1 VLVPNPLAALP
12 GLARNPAL
20 PVALLL
26 RLAADDRLT
35 PWDLTARRTWT
46 DEAFDTLAAHPGPEV
61 REALAQSPG
70 ATGEQRAR
78 LAGDLSIRVLQALL
92 EGPPARWSDP
102 LPGWVH
108 RRLAQHP
115 EPLVRDLLTYLPGTP
130 RDVVTLL
137 ARDPHPGIADAAR
150 ALLDRKPYEPTSI
163 GATQAVLF
171 ASGGSEWNRER
182 AAADPALPAAWVTT
196 LATDPSP
203 RVRLAVSQRPEL
215 TEDQRAAI
223 DYPADQD
230 TPLLDWVL
238 AAGPDE
244 LRRCVLSAHPGL
256 RRSAACH
263 PELPAGLVSVLAGDP
278 DPAVRALL
286 CAYRADV
293 PGDLV
298 LHTYLTAFATSP
310 APPPPGQAS
319 SDPPSSHAVP
329 PASASSA
336 PPDSSA
342 NLPGSLVSGSPDLSA
357 APPGSSALGSPDFS
371 AAPPGSSAPAPP
383 ASSWPHSSAAPSG
396 SFASGSPCSGSADSG
411 DVVGLSGFAG
421 LSSDDLVRHPAFP
434 CTGLAR
440 LASSPDERARALVTL
455 DPAAPPTLIEQ
466 LSHDPV
472 VTVRAAAAADPRI
485 SPARLLELLEDPA
498 TTTAAAGNPVLPL
511 PVMERLIDDAGA

>member
-1 VLVPNPLAALP
+1 VLVPNPLAALL

-46 DEAFDTLAAHPGPEV
+46 DEAFDALAAHPDPEV

-130 RDVVTLL
+130 RDVVVLL
-137 ARDPHPGIADAAR
+137 ARDSHPGIADAAR

-163 GATQAVLF
+163 GAGQAVLF

-196 LATDPSP
+196 LAADPSP

-215 TEDQRAAI
+215 TEEQRAAI

-244 LRRCVLSAHPGL
+244 LRRCALSAHPGL

-263 PELPAGLVSVLAGDP
+263 PDLPIGLVSALADDP
-278 DPAVRALL
+278 DPVVRALL

-293 PGDLV
+293 PAELV
-298 LHTYLTAFATSP
+298 LHTYLTAFAGPSP
-310 APPPPGQAS
+310 SPPPGHVS
-319 SDPPSSHAVP
+319 
-329 PASASSA
+329 
-336 PPDSSA
+336 
-342 NLPGSLVSGSPDLSA
+342 SGS
-357 APPGSSALGSPDFS
+357 SSSGFADF
-371 AAPPGSSAPAPP
+371 
-383 ASSWPHSSAAPSG
+383 
-396 SFASGSPCSGSADSG
+396 G
-411 DVVGLSGFAG
+411 DAGAMPGFAG

-440 LASSPDERARALVTL
+440 LASSQDERARALVTR
-455 DPAAPPTLIEQ
+455 DPAAPPALIEK
-466 LSHDPV
+466 LSHDPAA
-472 VTVRAAAAADPRI
+472 TVRAAAAADPRI
-485 SPARLLELLEDPA
+485 PPARLLELLTDPA
-498 TTTAAAGNPVLPL
+498 TTTAAAANPSLPL
-511 PVMERLIDDAGA
+511 PVIERLIDDAGARPLQR

>member
-1 VLVPNPLAALP
+1 VLVPNPLAALL

-46 DEAFDTLAAHPGPEV
+46 DEAFDTLAAHPDPEV

-130 RDVVTLL
+130 GDVVALL

-163 GATQAVLF
+163 GTGQAVLF

-182 AAADPALPAAWVTT
+182 AAADPALPAEWVTT
-196 LATDPSP
+196 LAADPSP

-215 TEDQRAAI
+215 TEEQRAAI

-244 LRRCVLSAHPGL
+244 LRRCALSTHPGL

-263 PELPAGLVSVLAGDP
+263 PGLPADLVSALATDP
-278 DPAVRALL
+278 DPVVRALL
-286 CAYRADV
+286 CAYRAEV
-293 PGDLV
+293 PADLV
-298 LHTYLTAFATSP
+298 LHTYLTAFAAPGTS
-310 APPPPGQAS
+310 S
-319 SDPPSSHAVP
+319 SSGPSS
-329 PASASSA
+329 
-336 PPDSSA
+336 
-342 NLPGSLVSGSPDLSA
+342 SGFA
-357 APPGSSALGSPDFS
+357 DF
-371 AAPPGSSAPAPP
+371 
-383 ASSWPHSSAAPSG
+383 
-396 SFASGSPCSGSADSG
+396 G
-411 DVVGLSGFAG
+411 DARGLSGLAG

-434 CTGLAR
+434 RTGLAR

-455 DPAAPPTLIEQ
+455 DPAAPPALIEK
-466 LSHDPV
+466 LSHDPAA
-472 VTVRAAAAADPRI
+472 TVRAAAAADPRI

-498 TTTAAAGNPVLPL
+498 TTSAAAANPSLPL
-511 PVMERLIDDAGA
+511 PVIERLIDDAGARPVQR

>member
-78 LAGDLSIRVLQALL
+78 LVGDLSIRVLQALL

-263 PELPAGLVSVLAGDP
+263 PELPADLVSVLAGDP

-342 NLPGSLVSGSPDLSA
+342 ALPGSLVS
-357 APPGSSALGSPDFS
+357 GSPDFS

-498 TTTAAAGNPVLPL
+498 TTTAAAANPVLPL